1 MRSLE
6 SGEAVSGEQPPRDGS
21 DSSSASSTTQPRS
34 AHPDRP
40 LSACELG
47 ESSLVAV
54 TDSPKPHEQIPL
66 EATSLT
72 LVVSPLSLLPSPRRF
87 SDDPLSLRR
96 FGRPAQG
103 CSLRLPKAMLLFPRD
118 LGRCP
123 GRPSPGAL
131 GLVLD
136 DATSSEKQ
144 RRLVQLHPAHLSRGR
159 TPSSSLVAAHRR
171 SARRDLLALERL
183 RRCAGHCPA
192 LGVQGCSL
200 SRSQLG
206 LERVERAL
214 WSPRSRAAAM
224 SAPLL
229 DGRTSAAVSVR
240 PTRASPARSTPLDR
254 TMHQHR

>member
-1 MRSLE
+1 MVLGRVLVRSLE

-21 DSSSASSTTQPRS
+21 DSSSASTTTQPRS
-34 AHPDRP
+34 ARP
-40 LSACELG
+40 ARTQSAYESR

-54 TDSPKPHEQIPL
+54 TDSPKAHQQIPL

-103 CSLRLPKAMLLFPRD
+103 CSLRLPKATLLFPRD

-131 GLVLD
+131 GIVLD
-136 DATSSEKQ
+136 DA
-144 RRLVQLHPAHLSRGR
+144 AHLSQGR
-159 TPSSSLVAAHRR
+159 TPSSSLVAARRR
-171 SARRDLLALERL
+171 SARRGLLALERL
-183 RRCAGHCPA
+183 RRCAGHCHA
-192 LGVQGCSL
+192 LGVQGRSL

-229 DGRTSAAVSVR
+229 DGRTSAAVSAR
-240 PTRASPARSTPLDR
+240 PRRASPAGSMTLDR
-254 TMHQHR
+254 TMYHHR